1 MKSYGLYVTNDF
13 EYFFLC
19 LSRAKPFC
27 ALDIK
32 ESRLRHQP
40 LPKKALCRPLL
51 ERYEFLQR
59 KKNLCKLLVTFW
71 LRPGLKCWQNL
82 RDQTKPYFLTVN
94 HSYLEVLKAEI

>member
-51 ERYEFLQR
+51 ERYEFLRR
-59 KKNLCKLLVTFW
+59 KKKLM
-71 LRPGLKCWQNL
+71 KAS
-82 RDQTKPYFLTVN
+82 RDFLA
-94 HSYLEVLKAEI
+94 KAGTEMLAKSEGPN